1 MGGVAGIFT
10 TTGAVNITNFGSIAS
25 TSGSGIDAATDA
37 IVTNNVG
44 ASITGAVAIWTH
56 NAATVTNSGSIAGT
70 SGPGIYASTSATVTN
85 NAGADITGRNAG
97 IAANNGAAA
106 VTNSGSIT
114 GTTANGILASSSATV
129 TNNAGASITGGAVG
143 IETFTGAV
151 NVTNSGSIAGTS
163 SYGISAGSSATVTN
177 NAGASITGGLLG
189 IVANFGAATVAN
201 SGSIT
206 GTSNYGIFASANAT
220 VTNNAG
226 ASIAGGG
233 YGIYAGAGGSSVFNA
248 GSISGGTAAIR
259 FAGTGNTL
267 TLASGS
273 VISGNVLGTGSDTF
287 QLGGS
292 GAASFDVS
300 QLGVAA
306 QYRGFGTFNK
316 IGSSTWTLT
325 GTPGQAT
332 SWTIS
337 AGTLSVSSDTNL
349 GSGVEAFSFNG
360 GILQVTGTAFTSTSR
375 TINWGA
381 NGGGFDIADASN
393 NFTVSQAIGPGG
405 GLMKLGDGTLTL
417 SGANTYTGGT
427 TVDGGT
433 LLLSGAGTLGDASG
447 STTVNSG
454 GTLDLGGTTQTQSAV
469 SLAGGTIQN
478 GGLNASVSSTGGTI
492 SDLGGSA
499 SLTTTSGTTTLLGI
513 NSYTGATAVNGG
525 VLDVEGSITGTST
538 VTVNAG
544 GTLTGTGLVDPL
556 VVTIASGGTLA
567 PGNGTA
573 GTSLAIEGNLALQ
586 SGAIYLVQVNPT
598 AASYTTVTGNANL
611 GGATVNAVFASGS
624 YISKTYTILTA
635 SAGFSGTFGS
645 LVDTNLPANFSTNLS
660 YDANNAY
667 LNLVLNF
674 AIPGGLNGN
683 QQAVGNA
690 LTNFFNANGSIPL
703 TYGALTAAGLTQA
716 SGELGTSPQQTTFNA
731 MGQFMGLL
739 TDPVAQRSGEAGSG
753 SGAAAFADED
763 SASAY
768 AARKPTDAF
777 AMVTKAPPRTFEQ
790 RWSVWAA
797 GFGGSQATSG
807 NAIVG
812 SNDTTSRIFG
822 TAAGADYRVSA
833 DTLAG
838 FALAGGGT
846 NFSVAGGLGSGRS
859 DLFQAGAYL
868 RHTNG
873 PAYIAA
879 ALAYGWQD
887 ITTDRTVTITGADR
901 LRAEFKANAWSGR
914 VEGGYRFV
922 VPWIGGIGLIPYGA
936 AQFVTFD
943 LPAYAEQVVSGSSA
957 FALSYATKTVTDTRS
972 ELGLRSDK
980 SFALPAG
987 VLTLR
992 GRAAWA
998 HDFNPDRS
1006 IAATFQALPG
1016 ASFVVNGAAQA
1027 RDSALTTASIE
1038 MKWLSGWSA
1047 ATTFEGE
1054 FSNVTRSYA
1063 GKGVVRYVW

>member
-1 MGGVAGIFT
+1 MQLPLYLPRLPVKPFRLREMLLASIVMLLARQPALADCSPLAASNVTATCTGTTLNQGSGAPGTSADVDGYGTGAASGITVDVAAGAANTVTGNRYGIYFVDGTVANGAGASITGGVAGIFT
-10 TTGAVNITNFGSIAS
+10 TTGAVNIINFGSIAS
-25 TSGSGIDAATDA
+25 TSGSGIDAATNA
-37 IVTNNVG
+37 TVTNYVG
-44 ASITGAVAIWTH
+44 ASITAAVAISTH
-56 NAATVTNSGSIAGT
+56 DAATVTNSGSITGT
-70 SGPGIYASTSATVTN
+70 SGPGILAGTSATVTN

-97 IAANNGAAA
+97 IIANNGAAV

-129 TNNAGASITGGAVG
+129 TNNVGASITGGAVG
-143 IETFTGAV
+143 IETLSTTA
-151 NVTNSGSIAGTS
+151 NVINSGSIAGTS
-163 SYGISAGSSATVTN
+163 YGGIIAGSSTTVIN

-189 IVANFGAATVAN
+189 IVANFGAADVTN

-206 GTSNYGIFASANAT
+206 GTSNYGIFASSNAA
-220 VTNNAG
+220 VTNNVS
-226 ASIAGGG
+226 ASIAGGL
-233 YGIYAGAGGSSVFNA
+233 YGIYAGGGGSSVFNA

-267 TLASGS
+267 TLAAGS

-300 QLGVAA
+300 QLGASA
-306 QYRGFGTFNK
+306 QYQGFSTFNK

-337 AGTLSVSSDTNL
+337 AGTLSVSSDANL
-349 GSGVEAFSFNG
+349 GSGAEAISFNG
-360 GILQVTGTAFTSTSR
+360 GILQVTGTAFTSIPRS
-375 TINWGA
+375 INWGA
-381 NGGGFDIADASN
+381 NGGGFDIADAGN
-393 NFTVSQAIGPGG
+393 NFTVSQVLGPSG
-405 GLMKLGDGTLTL
+405 GLTKLGAGTLTL
-417 SGANTYTGGT
+417 SGANTYIGGT

-447 STTVNSG
+447 STIINSG

-478 GGLNASVSSTGGTI
+478 GGLNAPVSSTGGTI
-492 SDLGGSA
+492 NGLGGSA
-499 SLTTTSGTTTLLGI
+499 SLTTTSGITTLLGT
-513 NSYTGATAVNGG
+513 NAYTGATSIDGG

-538 VTVNAG
+538 VMVNAG
-544 GTLTGTGLVDPL
+544 GILSGTGLVDPL

-573 GTSLAIEGNLALQ
+573 GTSLAIEGNLVLA

-598 AASYTTVTGNANL
+598 MSSYTTVTGNANL

-624 YISKTYTILTA
+624 YVSKTYTILTA
-635 SAGFSGTFGS
+635 SGGVSGTFGS

-716 SGELGTSPQQTTFNA
+716 SGELGAGSQQTTFAA
-731 MGQFMGLL
+731 MSQFMGLL
-739 TDPVAQRSGEAGSG
+739 TYPLAQQNGGPAAAD
-753 SGAAAFADED
+753 GAAGFAAED
-763 SASAY
+763 NASAY
-768 AARKPTDAF
+768 AAHKPTDAF
-777 AMVTKAPPRTFEQ
+777 AMVSKAPPRSFEQ

-797 GFGGSQATSG
+797 SFGGSQATNG

-833 DTLAG
+833 HTLAG

-846 NFSVAGGLGSGRS
+846 NFSVAGGLGSGHS

-868 RHTNG
+868 RHING
-873 PAYIAA
+873 PAYLSA

-887 ITTDRTVTITGADR
+887 ITTDRTVTVAGADR
-901 LRAEFKANAWSGR
+901 LRAEFKANAYSGR
-914 VEGGYRFV
+914 LEGGYRLIA
-922 VPWIGGIGLIPYGA
+922 PWTGGIGITPYGA
-936 AQFVTFD
+936 AQFVTSICRPMPSRSS
-943 LPAYAEQVVSGSSA
+943 PARP
-957 FALSYATKTVTDTRS
+957 RS
-972 ELGLRSDK
+972 R
-980 SFALPAG
+980 
-987 VLTLR
+987 
-992 GRAAWA
+992 
-998 HDFNPDRS
+998 
-1006 IAATFQALPG
+1006 
-1016 ASFVVNGAAQA
+1016 
-1027 RDSALTTASIE
+1027 
-1038 MKWLSGWSA
+1038 
-1047 ATTFEGE
+1047 
-1054 FSNVTRSYA
+1054 
-1063 GKGVVRYVW
+1063 